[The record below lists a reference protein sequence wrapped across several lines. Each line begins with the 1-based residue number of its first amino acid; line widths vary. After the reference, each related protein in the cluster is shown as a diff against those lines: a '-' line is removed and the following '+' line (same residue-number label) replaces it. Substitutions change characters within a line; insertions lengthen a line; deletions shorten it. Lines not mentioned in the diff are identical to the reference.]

1 MASPVLLPTGLIL
14 KTTPPL
20 QTRDK
25 IDIKNVELCLLIS
38 YGMILS
44 PDKNKAMS
52 L

>member
-20 QTRDK
+20 QTETK
-25 IDIKNVELCLLIS
+25 TGIKNEELHLLII

>member
-20 QTRDK
+20 QTREK
-25 IDIKNVELCLLIS
+25 MGIKEMASDNFI
-38 YGMILS
+38 YGMIFS
-44 PDKNKAMS
+44 PDKNKAIS